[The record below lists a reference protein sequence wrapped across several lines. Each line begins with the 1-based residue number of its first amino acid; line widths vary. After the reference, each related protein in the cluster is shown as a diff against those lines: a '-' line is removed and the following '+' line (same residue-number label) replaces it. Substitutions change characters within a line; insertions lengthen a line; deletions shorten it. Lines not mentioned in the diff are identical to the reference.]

1 MLNERQRFGIPSD
14 AAERAAHRWLMEH
27 SGDEGENVMRS
38 LARAMREYAERRF
51 GKLQASESETGR
63 AGAYRKTE

>member
-27 SGDEGENVMRS
+27 SGDEGENVVRS
-38 LARAMREYAERRF
+38 LAQAMREYAERRF
-51 GKLQASESETGR
+51 GKLQASEPETGR